1 MDLCVA
7 MGLLAFEEEVFGW
20 SLVSLELRKDGDMGV
35 TPPHVERDGAESK
48 PACLDPG
55 EALRGKEDSASVE
68 ATDPEMLAKVTGT

>member
-48 PACLDPG
+48 PACL
-55 EALRGKEDSASVE
+55 ES
-68 ATDPEMLAKVTGT
+68 